1 MKKVSLAILSIL
13 FLLIGCNA
21 EEDSQADQQES
32 ENDTLQ
38 IYSTLYP
45 LAYFTEEIGGEFVE
59 VETILPPGSDPHNFE
74 PTSKMMVDI
83 AEADMFLYNG
93 ANLETY
99 AGKIEEALVGE
110 DVLMVEAAEG
120 VSLVEHVHKHED
132 EHAHE
137 EEEHSHEDEH
147 AHEEEEHS
155 HEDEHAHEEEEHS
168 HEDEH
173 AHEEEEHS
181 HEDEHA
187 HEEEEHSHEDEH
199 AHEEEE
205 HSHEDEHA
213 HEEEEHSHED
223 EHAHEEEAE
232 VEVEEEH
239 DHDHGD
245 DDPHLWLDPIRSI
258 ELARNIK
265 DALIELNPE
274 QEEIFETNF
283 SDLEDRLIALD
294 DEFHEQLEGATNNE
308 ILVTH
313 AAYGYWEQSYGLEQ
327 IALAGLSPSEEP
339 SQKELERI
347 LDHVEDT
354 NIQYLLFEQNIE
366 PKVAEVIQAETNV
379 ESLQLHNLSIL
390 TDEDIE
396 NDETY
401 FSLMERNLNVLTE
414 ALDY

>member
-1 MKKVSLAILSIL
+1 MKKTSLAMLSIL

-21 EEDSQADQQES
+21 EEDSQATQQES

-99 AGKIEEALVGE
+99 AGQIEEALVGE
-110 DVLMVEAAEG
+110 DVLMLEAAEG
-120 VSLVEHVHKHED
+120 VSLVEHVHNHED
-132 EHAHE
+132 EEHSHE
-137 EEEHSHEDEH
+137 EEEHSHEEEH
-147 AHEEEEHS
+147 AHEEEHS
-155 HEDEHAHEEEEHS
+155 HE
-168 HEDEH
+168 EDTN
-173 AHEEEEHS
+173 
-181 HEDEHA
+181 
-187 HEEEEHSHEDEH
+187 
-199 AHEEEE
+199 
-205 HSHEDEHA
+205 
-213 HEEEEHSHED
+213 
-223 EHAHEEEAE
+223 EEEAA
-232 VEVEEEH
+232 H

-245 DDPHLWLDPIRSI
+245 VDPHLWLDPIRAI

-265 DALIELNPE
+265 EGLIELNPE
-274 QEEIFETNF
+274 NEETFEANF
-283 SDLEDRLIALD
+283 SDLEERLIALD
-294 DEFHEQLEGATNNE
+294 EEFHQQLESAPNNE

-313 AAYGYWEQSYGLEQ
+313 AAYGYWEQSYGIEQ
-327 IALAGLSPSEEP
+327 IAITGLSSSEEP
-339 SQKELERI
+339 SQKQLERI
-347 LDHVEDT
+347 LDRVENN
-354 NIQYLLFEQNIE
+354 NIEYLLFEQNVE

-401 FSLMERNLNVLTE
+401 FSLMERNLDVLTE
-414 ALDY
+414 ALDN